1 MSAVSTPAD
10 AAATRPAAPGVIAR
24 SRALLVAGALAAAL
38 ACAADAYDRLTAHSG
53 GGHAHVAPRLLAAVF
68 AVSVGMAAF
77 VAFLD
82 RSRRDQPRQRDMRL
96 LAVGLLVLWA
106 GQSVGYVLTAPS
118 EQMWQGWV
126 EQIPL
131 LVSLPMIGTALVRI
145 CWPSRM
151 TRADARTAVLDSAVA
166 VLAFAVLWWG
176 VVVDRLWI
184 YPDESVKGW
193 EYLDQV
199 VMFLLASIVLVIATI
214 SRRIGALPFPQL
226 LLLAGGL
233 LVQVVSD
240 ALGQL
245 VRGADDSSAIT
256 WSVLGYVVAASMGV
270 AMAVRPAVEVETARQ
285 RLARE
290 RLSIATPLVLVLP
303 AGLAVILAAA
313 DPDFELDSPAE
324 ILAILTVTVLLV
336 AVIGAR
342 LSSAAELRRVQESA
356 VAEVLAVRTRE
367 GWFKALIGDSA
378 DGMLVVDA
386 AGLVLYSSPRFAR
399 DAAVTTDHEGPWP
412 LSEVLVDLDRSGV
425 ALLLAQVA
433 ADPSQSGPYDLLVRG
448 RDGEELEMEAVIRPI
463 ADVELD
469 GFVVTARDVSD
480 ARRLAR
486 QLANSRRRDELTGLL
501 SREAFLAE
509 TAEHL
514 DEQDDRRRTG
524 VVALDLERF
533 AALNDGLGH
542 AVGDQI
548 LLGVAGVIDRLP
560 DEVHGAARMAS
571 DTFALLFMAEDCE
584 RVIVEV
590 VEQLRQELRGLLL
603 PDGREIEVEFH
614 AGYVVSDPMRG
625 DSAQWHVEAADLA
638 LARSRSSRNA
648 RLVGY
653 REDMRDETERRLR
666 AESQLRRALAEDR
679 LEVHYQP
686 VVRISDL
693 VVTGS
698 EALVR
703 LRDDHGAL
711 VPPGEFIPLAE
722 ELGLIGAIG
731 EQVLRRACADTAR
744 LSAALGSP
752 LHVAVNVAV
761 DQVQQSLPFTV
772 RGALEGTGL
781 PASQLALEITESTLA
796 DTSRPTQEIL
806 GSLRSMGVS
815 ISIDDFGTGFSSLS
829 YLARLPVDGLKI
841 DRSFVARMGSNEES
855 FTLARVVVQ
864 LARELG
870 LHTVGEGVETREQ
883 LDMLRG
889 MGCDFSQGYLH
900 SRPLPFTEF
909 EELLRNGPLRVI
921 AEGDVAP
928 ERVRKPQRPSD

>member
-1 MSAVSTPAD
+1 VSTPAD
-10 AAATRPAAPGVIAR
+10 AAATRPAARAVVVR
-24 SRALLVAGALAAAL
+24 SRRLLVLAAVSAGL
-38 ACAADAYDRLTAHSG
+38 ACAADAYDRITQHAD
-53 GGHAHVAPRLLAAVF
+53 GGHAHLLPRVLAAVF
-68 AVSVGMAAF
+68 ALCAGAAAYLAF
-77 VAFLD
+77 VD
-82 RSRRDQPRQRDMRL
+82 RSRRDRPREKDMRL
-96 LAVGLLVLWA
+96 LAVGLAVLWG
-106 GQSVGYVLTAPS
+106 GQSVGYIATAPS
-118 EQMWQGWV
+118 AAMWQGWV
-126 EQIPL
+126 EQVPL
-131 LVSLPMIGTALVRI
+131 LVAVPMIGTALVRI

-151 TRADARTAVLDSAVA
+151 SAADARTALLDSVVA
-166 VLAFAVLWWG
+166 VLGFAVLWWG
-176 VVVDRLWI
+176 WVVTQLWQ
-184 YPDESVKGW
+184 YPPGGRAFEN
-193 EYLDQV
+193 LDQA
-199 VMFLLASIVLVIATI
+199 VMFGLGAVVLVIATI
-214 SRRIGALPFPQL
+214 SRRIGSLPFPQL
-226 LLLAGGL
+226 LLLAGGVM
-233 LVQVVSD
+233 VQVLSD
-240 ALGQL
+240 ALGQTIP
-245 VRGADDSSAIT
+245 GADNSSAIT
-256 WSVLGYVVAASMGV
+256 WSILGYVVAVSMLV
-270 AMAVRPAVEVETARQ
+270 AMALRPAVEVETPWQ
-285 RLARE
+285 RAARE
-290 RLSIATPLVLVLP
+290 RLSIATPIVMVVPAGVLVIS
-303 AGLAVILAAA
+303 AAASDDDGLEGAVGIVSMVLLLALLAA
-313 DPDFELDSPAE
+313 
-324 ILAILTVTVLLV
+324 VLL
-336 AVIGAR
+336 AR
-342 LSSAAELRRVQESA
+342 LAAAAELRRVQESA

-367 GWFKALIGDSA
+367 GWFKALVGDSA

-386 AGLVLYSSPRFAR
+386 GGRVLYSSPRFER
-399 DAAVTTDHEGPWP
+399 DAAVALREDGTWP
-412 LSEVLVDLDRSGV
+412 LSEVLVDLDRAGV

-448 RDGEELEMEAVIRPI
+448 RDGGELEMEAVIRPV

-514 DEQDDRRRTG
+514 DEQDERRRAG

-571 DTFALLFMAEDCE
+571 DTFALLVMAEDCE
-584 RVIVEV
+584 RVVVEV
-590 VEQLRQELRGLLL
+590 VEQLRQELKGLLL

-625 DSAQWHVEAADLA
+625 DSAQWHAEAADLA

-666 AESQLRRALAEDR
+666 AEAQLRRAIAEDR

-686 VVRISDL
+686 VVRIADL
-693 VVTGS
+693 VVTGA

-703 LRDDHGAL
+703 LRDEHGAL
-711 VPPGEFIPLAE
+711 VPPGDFIPLAE
-722 ELGLIGAIG
+722 ELGLIGQIG
-731 EQVLRRACADTAR
+731 EAVLRRACADTAR
-744 LSAALGSP
+744 LSESVGSP

-772 RGALEGTGL
+772 RSVLEDTGL
-781 PASQLALEITESTLA
+781 PASRLALEITESTLA

-806 GSLRSMGVS
+806 GALRSMGVS
-815 ISIDDFGTGFSSLS
+815 VSIDDFGTGFSSLS

-841 DRSFVARMGSNEES
+841 DRAFVSRMGSNEES

-889 MGCDFSQGYLH
+889 MGCDYSQGFLH
-900 SRPLPFTEF
+900 SRPLPLAEYEAFLREG
-909 EELLRNGPLRVI
+909 LLAALPADQG
-921 AEGDVAP
+921 
-928 ERVRKPQRPSD
+928 

>member
-10 AAATRPAAPGVIAR
+10 VAATRPALPGVIAR
-24 SRALLVAGALAAAL
+24 SRALLVVGGVSAAL
-38 ACAADAYDRLTAHSG
+38 ACAADAYDRMSAHSG
-53 GGHAHVAPRLLAAVF
+53 GGHAHVAPRLLAALF
-68 AVSVGMAAF
+68 AASVGLAAF
-77 VAFLD
+77 LAFLD
-82 RSRRDQPRQRDMRL
+82 RSRRDLPRQHDMRL
-96 LAVGLLVLWA
+96 LAVGLLVLWG
-106 GQSVGYVLTAPS
+106 GQSVGYVVTAPR
-118 EQMWQGWV
+118 EQMWEGWV

-131 LVSLPMIGTALVRI
+131 FLALPMIGTALVRM

-151 TRADARTAVLDSAVA
+151 TRADARAAVLDSAVA
-166 VLAFAVLWWG
+166 VLGFAVLWWG
-176 VVVDRLWI
+176 WVVTALWQ
-184 YPDESVKGW
+184 YPPGARATEH
-193 EYLDQV
+193 LDQA
-199 VMFLLASIVLVIATI
+199 VMFGLGAVVLVIATV
-214 SRRIGALPFPQL
+214 SRRIGSLPFPQL
-226 LLLAGGL
+226 VLLAGGVM
-233 LVQVVSD
+233 VQVVSD
-240 ALGQL
+240 VLGQTIP
-245 VRGADDSSAIT
+245 GADGSSAIT
-256 WSVLGYVVAASMGV
+256 WSILGYVVAASMLV
-270 AMAVRPAVEVETARQ
+270 AMAVRPAVEVETRRQ
-285 RLARE
+285 RAARE
-290 RLSIATPLVLVLP
+290 RLSIATPIAMVVP
-303 AGLAVILAAA
+303 AGVIVISAAASSDYGLEGPVGVVSMVLLLALLSAVLLARLAA
-313 DPDFELDSPAE
+313 
-324 ILAILTVTVLLV
+324 
-336 AVIGAR
+336 
-342 LSSAAELRRVQESA
+342 AAELRQVQESA

-367 GWFKALIGDSA
+367 GWFKALVGDSA

-386 AGLVLYSSPRFAR
+386 AGRVLYSSPRFER
-399 DAAVTTDHEGPWP
+399 DAAVAAREDGTWP
-412 LSEVLVDLDRSGV
+412 LSEALVDLDRQGV

-571 DTFALLFMAEDCE
+571 DTFALLVMAEDCE

-666 AESQLRRALAEDR
+666 AEARLRRAIAEDR

-686 VVRISDL
+686 VVRITDL

-703 LRDDHGAL
+703 LRDEHGAL

-722 ELGLIGAIG
+722 ELGLIGQIG

-744 LSAALGSP
+744 LSAELGSP

-772 RGALEGTGL
+772 RGVLEGTGL
-781 PASQLALEITESTLA
+781 PASRLALEITESTLA

-889 MGCDFSQGYLH
+889 MGCDYSQGYLH
-900 SRPLPFTEF
+900 SRPLPLAEY
-909 EELLRNGPLRVI
+909 EELLRTGPLRVI

-928 ERVRKPQRPSD
+928 ERVRNQQRPSE